1 MSLTLPDSRAMDRPA
16 RRRTLPKGVAFFLQ
30 ASLVVS
36 FLAASSSPTPLYA
49 VYQAEWG
56 FSPITTTVVFGVY
69 ALAVLASL
77 LTLGSL
83 SDHIGRRPILL
94 VAIAL
99 QMATM
104 LILTTASGV
113 PDLLIARIVQGIS
126 TGAALGAVGA
136 GMLDLD
142 RAKGTIANAVT
153 PMTGT
158 ATGSI
163 ASGLLVQ
170 FLPFRT
176 HLVYLV
182 LLGIFLLQGV
192 GVALMAETSSP
203 KPGALASLRP
213 RLGVPRAA
221 RRPMLVAVPVLVAL
235 WALAGFYGSV
245 AASVVRLVVG
255 SSSALLGGLALFI
268 LAGGGAAS
276 VIPLRTRPARQ
287 VMMLG
292 AVALIVGTGAVLLSV
307 DGRSTAGFFI
317 GTAVAGVGFGAGFQ
331 GAIRTVVPYAA
342 PHERSGLLS
351 TVYAVSYLAM
361 GLPAV
366 IGGVLV
372 VHGGGL
378 LPTTREYGL
387 TVMAL
392 AAVALLGLLL
402 MRGSAAPVDGDG
414 APAAAGAVAGSVDPV
429 AASAQRPASASSD
442 ERSRPL
448 AACTSAA
455 STAPQ
460 SSPRSR

>member
-1 MSLTLPDSRAMDRPA
+1 MDRPA

-56 FSPITTTVVFGVY
+56 FSPITTTVVFGIY

-77 LTLGSL
+77 VTLGKL
-83 SDHIGRRPILL
+83 SDHIGRRPVLL

-99 QMATM
+99 QMVTM
-104 LILTTASGV
+104 VVLTTASGV
-113 PDLLIARIVQGIS
+113 PDLLAARIVQGIS

-142 RAKGTIANAVT
+142 KAKGTIANAVT

-158 ATGSI
+158 ATGSF

-213 RLGVPRAA
+213 QLGVPRAA
-221 RRPMLVAVPVLVAL
+221 RRLMLVAVPVLIAV

-245 AASVVRLVVG
+245 AASVVRVIVG
-255 SSSALLGGLALFI
+255 SDSALLGGLALFV
-268 LAGGGAAS
+268 LAGCGALS
-276 VIPLRTRPARQ
+276 VLLLRTRPARQ
-287 VMMLG
+287 VMLLG
-292 AVALIVGTGAVLLSV
+292 GLALIVGTGGVLLSV
-307 DGRSTAGFFI
+307 DARSTVGFFL

-331 GAIRTVVPYAA
+331 GAIRTVVPLAA
-342 PHERSGLLS
+342 AHERSGLLS

-392 AAVALLGLLL
+392 AALALLGLLL
-402 MRGSAAPVDGDG
+402 VRSSPSPAA
-414 APAAAGAVAGSVDPV
+414 APAAEPV
-429 AASAQRPASASSD
+429 GTSAQRPASPSSD

>member
-1 MSLTLPDSRAMDRPA
+1 MTLLVPDSRADDRPTQ
-16 RRRTLPKGVAFFLQ
+16 RRTLPKGVAFFLQ
-30 ASLVVS
+30 ASIVVS

-56 FSPITTTVVFGVY
+56 FSPITTTVVFGIY

-77 LTLGSL
+77 VTLGKL
-83 SDHIGRRPILL
+83 SDHIGRRPVLL
-94 VAIAL
+94 TAIAL
-99 QMATM
+99 QMVTM
-104 LILTTASGV
+104 VILTTASGV
-113 PDLLIARIVQGIS
+113 PDLLAARIVQGIS

-142 RAKGTIANAVT
+142 KAKGTIANAVT

-158 ATGSI
+158 ATGSF

-213 RLGVPRAA
+213 QLGVPRAA
-221 RRPMLVAVPVLVAL
+221 RRLMLVAVPVLIAV

-245 AASVVRLVVG
+245 AASVVRVIVG
-255 SSSALLGGLALFI
+255 SDSALLGGLALFV
-268 LAGGGAAS
+268 LAGCGALS
-276 VIPLRTRPARQ
+276 VLLLRTRPARQ
-287 VMMLG
+287 VMLLG
-292 AVALIVGTGAVLLSV
+292 GLALIVGTGGVLLSV
-307 DGRSTAGFFI
+307 DARSTVGFFL

-331 GAIRTVVPYAA
+331 GAIRTVVPLAA
-342 PHERSGLLS
+342 AHERSGLLS

-392 AAVALLGLLL
+392 AALALLGLLL
-402 MRGSAAPVDGDG
+402 VRSSPSPVDAPVGT
-414 APAAAGAVAGSVDPV
+414 
-429 AASAQRPASASSD
+429 SAQRPASASSD